1 MTLLLGRS
9 PAYSDSD
16 ESIIS
21 TNSVQVSSKRGSP
34 AAGNGGNNGSVNGS
48 NKHIKRPMNAF
59 ILWSQRERRKILDR
73 QDQYA
78 TIHNAEISKL
88 LGKRW
93 KNELTDQDRQP
104 FINEAERLRLEHM
117 REHPDYKYRPRSKKP
132 ANLNKSMDSTASSPP
147 AKRARIVGQHTA
159 DIQQRYQDQ
168 TVNLKGTKLK
178 VGSFTGRVDPSRFN
192 MRLVIDSKFK
202 ASLRATSNTQQFTKL
217 TTSSPSNRICI
228 RSQSYDSYQMVPSSP
243 SCASDSGLTSDP
255 DTIGSVSSPYQTFK
269 IEEDNI
275 KTYTVTSGITASKSW
290 DAYESL
296 EALDD
301 LFKEQV
307 NNENNSCTAN
317 QVKIEPGDLGPIMEN
332 NPIIDSTNQDWLDEI
347 LYGSNSG
354 ISANP
359 SCTTP
364 LSEPLGLH
372 QNMHLSERQPT
383 SLIDRQTPPSLID
396 THDDSSTDL
405 FPDLGCFE
413 SLIASH

>member
-1 MTLLLGRS
+1 MLGRS

-34 AAGNGGNNGSVNGS
+34 AAGASGGIGSGVNGGS

-59 ILWSQRERRKILDR
+59 ILWSQIERRKILNR

-93 KNELTDQDRQP
+93 KNELTEQDRQP
-104 FINEAERLRLEHM
+104 FINEAERLRLLHM
-117 REHPDYKYRPRSKKP
+117 KEHPDYKYRPRSKKP
-132 ANLNKSMDSTASSPP
+132 NANLNKSMDSTASSPP
-147 AKRARIVGQHTA
+147 AKRARIVGQHS

-178 VGSFTGRVDPSRFN
+178 VGSFTGPVDPSRFN

-202 ASLRATSNTQQFTKL
+202 ASLFATSNNSQQFTKL
-217 TTSSPSNRICI
+217 TTTPSSNNRICV
-228 RSQSYDSYQMVPSSP
+228 RSQSYDSFQMVPSSP
-243 SCASDSGLTSDP
+243 SCGSDSGLTSDP
-255 DTIGSVSSPYQTFK
+255 DTIGPVSSPYQTFK

-275 KTYTVTSGITASKSW
+275 KTYTVANGITASKSW

-296 EALDD
+296 DVLDD
-301 LFKEQV
+301 LFTEQSVV
-307 NNENNSCTAN
+307 NNENTSHMAN
-317 QVKIEPGDLGPIMEN
+317 QVKIEPGELGHIMDN
-332 NPIIDSTNQDWLDEI
+332 TNPILDNTNQDFFMNDLHEL
-347 LYGSNSG
+347 LYGGNG
-354 ISANP
+354 SAA
-359 SCTTP
+359 SD
-364 LSEPLGLH
+364 PLG
-372 QNMHLSERQPT
+372 SSSIGRQPSST
-383 SLIDRQTPPSLID
+383 LID

-405 FPDLGCFE
+405 FPDLGCIDP
-413 SLIASH
+413 SIVY